1 MVFLRFFYVVLFVLF
16 LAIAD
21 REARYGY
28 FFLHELGTI
37 LLKKARL

>member
-1 MVFLRFFYVVLFVLF
+1 MVSLRFFHVVLFP
-16 LAIAD
+16 AIAD